1 MNFFSSELLQAA
13 FQTFCPSFVPVKA
26 LRTSHDHP
34 TTYHKQT
41 HVLRTNPNR
50 VPMPTERAATT
61 TTTTTTAAAVFV
73 GKKQRENR
81 IGRWL
86 DKNDHM
92 ASDPIEVRSYS
103 WTFSPLH
110 KKLRNPS

>member
-61 TTTTTTAAAVFV
+61 TAAAVSV

-81 IGRWL
+81 IDRWL

-103 WTFSPLH
+103 
-110 KKLRNPS
+110 